1 MSYITVPLNASHKK
15 KDFSCGNE
23 MLDNYL
29 HTQAKQ
35 DVKRKLAACFLLVD
49 AANKVKGYY
58 SLSSSSIPREE
69 LPDNVKAKLPP
80 AYHNLPVTLLG
91 RLAIENSCKGQGL
104 GAALL
109 FDALK
114 RSYCVVSEVGSM
126 AVVVDPIDEAAVK
139 FYEKHGFAL
148 LPTSGKMVLSMDTIS
163 RLM

>member
-1 MSYITVPLNASHKK
+1 MSYITVPLHPTHKK
-15 KDFSCGNE
+15 KDFRCGAE

-35 DVKRKLAACFLLVD
+35 DIKRKLAACFILCDTDNNVQ
-49 AANKVKGYY
+49 GYY
-58 SLSSSSIPREE
+58 TLSSSSIPREQ
-69 LPDNVKAKLPP
+69 LPDNVIAKLPP
-80 AYHNLPVTLLG
+80 AYYNLPVTLLG
-91 RLAIENSCKGQGL
+91 RLAVGNVYKGQGL

-114 RSYCVVSEVGSM
+114 RSYTAIAEIGSM
-126 AVVVDPIDEAAVK
+126 AVVVEPIDEAAIR

-163 RLM
+163 SLV

>member
-1 MSYITVPLNASHKK
+1 MSYITVPLHTSHKK
-15 KDFSCGNE
+15 KDFSCGIE

-35 DVKRKLAACFLLVD
+35 DVKRRLAACFMLVD
-49 AANKVKGYY
+49 GDNNVQGYY
-58 SLSSSSIPREE
+58 TLSSSSIPREE

-91 RLAIENSCKGQGL
+91 RLAVDNTCKGQGL

-114 RSYCVVSEVGSM
+114 RSYNAIVEIGSM

-139 FYEKHGFAL
+139 FYQKHGFAL
-148 LPTSGKMVLSMDTIS
+148 LPTNGKMVMSMDTIS
-163 RLM
+163 ELV